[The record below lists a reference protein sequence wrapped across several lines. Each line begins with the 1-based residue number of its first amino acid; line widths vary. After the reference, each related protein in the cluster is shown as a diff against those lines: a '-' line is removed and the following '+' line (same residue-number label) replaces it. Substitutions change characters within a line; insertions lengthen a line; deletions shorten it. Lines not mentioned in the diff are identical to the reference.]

1 MNYAVRRFKNYLP
14 KLIPL
19 ELNLLNYEIDG
30 NHNNVQVG

>member
-19 ELNLLNYEIDG
+19 ELNLVNFEIG
-30 NHNNVQVG
+30 GSHKTVQVG